1 MSTVNI
7 ILISYKILCLPSL
20 HAIRK
25 LIIGNERLALF
36 FIYYSKTFA
45 KTSILFFKQFIYTYI
60 NRYKSSDQRHPS
72 ILYAM
77 FYFLTILSLFLQQ
90 NVNVNHFSSVSA
102 IIFFIF

>member
-1 MSTVNI
+1 M
-7 ILISYKILCLPSL
+7 PSL
-20 HAIRK
+20 FTRYSETNNWQRTFG
-25 LIIGNERLALF
+25 IIFYLLF
-36 FIYYSKTFA
+36 SKTFA